1 MSPYLFILS
10 AEILADA
17 IGKKQTVKGIG
28 INVID
33 FKLSQY
39 NNILKLQRKIEKI
52 RSILDRML
60 EISQTYIIRE
70 NSSFE
75 EPGYISVSLHILTS
89 AN

>member
-1 MSPYLFILS
+1 MAKAKSQS
-10 AEILADA
+10 AWGLALN
-17 IGKKQTVKGIG
+17 G
-28 INVID
+28 
-33 FKLSQY
+33 LQY

-75 EPGYISVSLHILTS
+75 EPGCISVSLHILTS